1 MENPTQKKGSLPK
14 LYCNIFGHSYEV
26 TKQVT
31 HHVKEYKCKHCNRE
45 LTTYSNGNLVE
56 LTPKFKEIN
65 TILNRIHSS
74 KQARLKNR
82 TYSEPSFH

>member
-1 MENPTQKKGSLPK
+1 MEKPIKKKGVFPKMYCSL
-14 LYCNIFGHSYEV
+14 FGHNYEI

-45 LTTYSNGNLVE
+45 LTTYSNGNLIE

-65 TILNRIHSS
+65 SILNRIHSS
-74 KQARLKNR
+74 KQARQK
-82 TYSEPSFH
+82 PSLF